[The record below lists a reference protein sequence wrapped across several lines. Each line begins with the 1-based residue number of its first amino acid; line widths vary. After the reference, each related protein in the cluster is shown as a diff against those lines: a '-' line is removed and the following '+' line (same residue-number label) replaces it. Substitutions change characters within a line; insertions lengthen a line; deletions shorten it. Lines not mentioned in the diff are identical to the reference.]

1 MSSVEAAIECQR
13 IHDKFG
19 VPMITMFNDLTPK
32 QYRAALAAALTAET
46 SKIEAGCIVD
56 EDDYSAL
63 EWYYMDAIGEL
74 IKEATELARDGRN
87 RQTAPVD
94 CRHDGRRNGNPG
106 KDNLAY
112 DFRDAERT
120 YNNWLTA
127 NRSFEDALA
136 NHNIEQG

>member
-74 IKEATELARDGRN
+74 IKEATELARDGR
-87 RQTAPVD
+87 T
-94 CRHDGRRNGNPG
+94 GKLRRLIADMTEEEMEILE
-106 KDNLAY
+106 DNLAY